1 MKLPLPSLA
10 LAALCGTAP
19 AASIWIEG
27 EAPTKTNVAKHNWY
41 DSVKRDVLS
50 GGDWL
55 SHYGGKPGEASYE
68 IEVAEAGNFTFFA
81 RLNPVA
87 SEPKWKLDAGAWT
100 AVTTGTAQQQQNIA
114 SNGAL
119 DHRFIAWVKIGVLPL
134 TKGKHT
140 VAFRWEGGASNSGGL
155 DCFVLTTDKFVPQ
168 GTMKPGAASAQAAAG
183 PGDWFP
189 LMADDDTF
197 SPASVIDMS
206 RLVPAPAGQFGVLQ
220 AVGKDLRFAK
230 STAPVKLWGVG
241 ANVEPGRYTREQ
253 LTLRAKYLRK
263 FGINVV
269 RQHAVFDELQTGG
282 KIDAKKLDQY
292 DWWFAELKKHGIY
305 SDWSVFYH
313 WTVSREFGYPLFDD
327 LEGKGDLRDTYGVI
341 TGAPK
346 LWELRNKVVTE
357 LLDHKNP
364 YTGLRYADDSA
375 LAVVEMQNEDS
386 IFFWNPL
393 GELGSDKPKKWPAHA
408 KQLRENFAAWVKA
421 KYKTDDALK
430 TAWGALKEGDSVA
443 AKELLLMT
451 PWELDGKGARGRFA
465 GQNQRAGDVIAFLA
479 EMQRAEFEGCEKAM
493 RATGFKGVTMT
504 TAWQV
509 GGSATDPA
517 NTWTDTVGG
526 MIDRHN
532 YAGGG
537 AGGHGIKEGKVN
549 KESHLGRPGSGI
561 FTVGMKQVETKPFSI
576 TEWTQSAPNQWKIE
590 AAPIL
595 AFYAMG
601 LHGWDASF
609 HFIQSGTRLGDGWP
623 GMSSYASDTPAY
635 LGQFP
640 ALAFALYAGH
650 ITESPVIAARRLAK
664 GDLFTGLDALKQD
677 FTKGGYDIKTLV
689 SNGGTPAEAFAIGR
703 VTAGFDGGKSESVDF
718 AKYWNEANKVI
729 TSATGELTW
738 DYGREVITVHTP
750 KTQAV
755 IGKTGGGTFALPG
768 VSATFQTPFVSTIF
782 TPLDNLPLAQSK
794 RILITALAQDKQTGV
809 RYNAAG
815 TALEAPGTAPL
826 LLEPVQ
832 ATLKFAGAKPV
843 SVTPCDHYGVPMPGK
858 SVPVSADGS
867 ISIDGRYRAY
877 YYEVKR

>member
-1 MKLPLPSLA
+1 MKLPVFSFV
-10 LAALCGTAP
+10 LAALCGTAS
-19 AASIWIEG
+19 AASIWVEG
-27 EAPTKTNVAKHNWY
+27 EAPAKSDVAKHGWY
-41 DSVKRDVLS
+41 DAVKRDVLS

-68 IEVAEAGNFTFFA
+68 IEAAEAGDYTFFA

-87 SEPKWKLDAGAWT
+87 SEPKWKLDGGAWT
-100 AVTTGTAQQQQNIA
+100 AVTMSAAQQQQNIA
-114 SNGAL
+114 GNSAL
-119 DHRFIAWVKIGVLPL
+119 DHRFIAWVKIGVVPL
-134 TKGKHT
+134 TKGRHT

-155 DCFVLTTDKFVPQ
+155 DCFVLTTEKFVPQ
-168 GTMKPGAASAQAAAG
+168 GTTKPGAQAAAG
-183 PGDWFP
+183 PGEWFP
-189 LMADDDTF
+189 LMADDDPF

-230 STAPVKLWGVG
+230 ATTPVKLWGVG
-241 ANVEPGRYTREQ
+241 ANVEPGRYTRDQ
-253 LTLRAKYLRK
+253 LTQRAKHLRK
-263 FGINVV
+263 FGINIV
-269 RQHAVFDELQTGG
+269 RQHAVFDDLQTGG

-313 WTVSREFGYPLFDD
+313 WKISRDAGYPLFED
-327 LEGKGDLRDTYGVI
+327 LEGQGDLRETYGVI

-357 LLDHKNP
+357 LLNHKNP
-364 YTGLRYADDSA
+364 YTGLRYADDPA

-393 GELGSDKPKKWPAHA
+393 GELASDRPKKWPAHA
-408 KQLRENFAAWVKA
+408 KQLRETFAAWVKA

-430 TAWGALKEGDSVA
+430 TAWGTLKEGDSVA
-443 AKELLLMT
+443 AKELWLMT
-451 PWELDGKGARGRFA
+451 PWELDGQGARGRFA

-479 EMQRAEFEGCEKAM
+479 ELQRAEFEGCEKAM

-509 GGSATDPA
+509 GGSATDAA

-537 AGGHGIKEGKVN
+537 EGGHGIKEGKVN
-549 KESHLGRPGSGI
+549 NESHLGKPGGGI
-561 FTVGMKQVETKPFSI
+561 FTVGMKQVETKPFAIS
-576 TEWTQSAPNQWKIE
+576 EWTQSAPNQWKIE
-590 AAPIL
+590 AAPIM
-595 AFYAMG
+595 AFYALG

-609 HFIQSGTRLGDGWP
+609 HFNQSGTRLGDGWP
-623 GMSSYASDTPAY
+623 GMSSYVSDTPAY

-650 ITESPVIAARRLAK
+650 VSESPVIAARRLAK
-664 GDLFTGLDALKQD
+664 GDLFTGMDALKQD

-689 SNGGTPAEAFAIGR
+689 NSGGTPAEAFAIGR
-703 VTAGFDGGKSESVDF
+703 VTVGFDGGKSESVNF

-768 VSATFQTPFVSTIF
+768 VSATFKTPFVSTIF
-782 TPLDNLPLAQSK
+782 TPLDNLPLAQSR
-794 RILITALAQDKQTGV
+794 RILISALAQDKQTGT

-815 TALEAPGTAPL
+815 TALEATGTAPL

-843 SVTPCDHYGVPMPGK
+843 SVTPCDHYGVPMPGQ
-858 SVPVSADGS
+858 SVPVAADGS
-867 ISIDGRYRAY
+867 ITIDGRYRAY